1 MKKILSW
8 SWFIFTRVLIPFFV
22 ILLAYDYGNNA
33 ALISMS
39 IIIYTTI
46 SYAID
51 QLTKLQS
58 LRFLSMSERLVNI
71 GYSSKTIGKDQK
83 ESELREIVEAT
94 EKINQEEAKRIVYY
108 ISLFLMQIV
117 AVFSMM

>member
-1 MKKILSW
+1 MYMKKILSW

-71 GYSSKTIGKDQK
+71 GNSSKTIGKDQK
-83 ESELREIVEAT
+83 GNNHWQLKIGDQAGGVQLVE
-94 EKINQEEAKRIVYY
+94 QDPR
-108 ISLFLMQIV
+108 
-117 AVFSMM
+117 

>member
-1 MKKILSW
+1 
-8 SWFIFTRVLIPFFV
+8 
-22 ILLAYDYGNNA
+22 
-33 ALISMS
+33 MS